1 MNNNSIKALIV
12 EDEHMGVVTL
22 KSLIL
27 DSPFNIQVLHTSP
40 SVADALVAIPE
51 HKPELVFLDIELQDG
66 TSFSLLEQLQEI
78 NFKVIFT
85 TAFDQYGIRAVKC
98 SAIDYLLKPIA
109 QEDFNAAL
117 KKYLE
122 SSGNMEESQ
131 KLIDNLVHNYQTP
144 MAQKIAIHS
153 LTGFDFYEINSIVEL
168 SAKGTYTEIVFAN
181 KQHVTSSK
189 PIGYYE
195 NLLENTI
202 FFRVHNSNIINLNHL
217 TGYIHGR
224 CGIAKLSNGSAVT
237 VSARR
242 TPEFKELIKNRI

>member
-1 MNNNSIKALIV
+1 MNNTIKAIIV

-27 DSPFNIQVLHTSP
+27 DSPFNIQVVHSSP
-40 SVADALVAIPE
+40 SIADALISIPQ
-51 HKPELVFLDIELQDG
+51 HQPDLVFLDIELQDG
-66 TSFSLLEQLQEI
+66 TSFSLLEQLPQI

-98 SAIDYLLKPIA
+98 SAVDYLLKPIA
-109 QEDFNAAL
+109 QEDFDQAI
-117 KKYLE
+117 KKYL
-122 SSGNMEESQ
+122 GDDNNIEEEQ

-144 MAQKIAIHS
+144 LAQKIAIHS
-153 LTGFDFYEINSIVEL
+153 LTGIDFFEINSIVEL
-168 SAKGTYTEIVFAN
+168 IARGTYTEIVFAN
-181 KQHVTSSK
+181 GHKVLSSK

-195 NLLENTI
+195 NLLENSI

-217 TGYIHGR
+217 TGYMHGR